1 MGLFDFLKQGS
12 PSVSTI
18 KTFVF
23 HSTRHQRYENG
34 NPVMGLQICGRTLQ
48 LEKNINGCSG
58 YQLRNGYG
66 YIVRGQN
73 DDTGREQFAPKPMEV
88 IKQSDDYVLLRGY
101 MTQAMGPFGWM
112 DFDLSDYGFEV
123 FYKDGQVEKC
133 VLYMYD
139 RNVRIEY
146 LK

>member
-1 MGLFDFLKQGS
+1 MGLFDFFYS
-12 PSVSTI
+12 SNFDSNV

-23 HSTRHQRYENG
+23 HSTKHQRYESDV
-34 NPVMGLQICGRTLQ
+34 PVMGLQICGRTLS
-48 LEKNINGCSG
+48 LEKNVNGCSG
-58 YQLRNGYG
+58 YRLREGYG

-73 DDTGREQFAPKPMEV
+73 DDIGREQFAPKPMEV
-88 IKQSDDYVLLRGY
+88 IKQSKDYVLLRGY
-101 MTQAMGPFGWM
+101 MTQAMGPFGWI

-123 FYKDGQVEKC
+123 FYENGIVQKC
-133 VLYMYD
+133 VLHMYD

>member
-1 MGLFDFLKQGS
+1 MGLFDIFKS
-12 PSVSTI
+12 DSTSELGI
-18 KTFVF
+18 QTFVF

-34 NPVMGLQICGRTLQ
+34 IPVMGLQVCGRTLQ
-48 LEKNINGCSG
+48 LEKNMNGCYG

-66 YIVRGQN
+66 YIVRGRN

-88 IKQSDDYVLLRGY
+88 VKQSNDYVLLRGY
-101 MTQAMGPFGWM
+101 MTQAMGPFGWI

-123 FYKDGQVEKC
+123 FYKNGQVEKC
-133 VLYMYD
+133 VFHMYD